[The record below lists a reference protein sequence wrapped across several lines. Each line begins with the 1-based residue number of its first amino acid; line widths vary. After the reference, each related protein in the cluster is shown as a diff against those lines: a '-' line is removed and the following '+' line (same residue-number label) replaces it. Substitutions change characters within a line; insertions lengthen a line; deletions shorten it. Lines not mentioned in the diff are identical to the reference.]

1 VYEAAV
7 YAQDEWQVTPKLYL
21 TYGLR
26 YDVSRFPTTP
36 AADPALASSVLQID
50 NTIQPSDHNNLAP
63 RVGFTYDPEAD
74 GRQVIRGGSG
84 LFFGRAPYVLY
95 GNTLSNTG
103 RTQLALNCLGAQAP
117 QPDFPA
123 HDGDPSTIPTTCL
136 GGGAA
141 AASKASP
148 VVFSSDFQQT
158 QAWKTNLA
166 YDRLIAANWRLTL
179 EGVYTRTTHDYVVHD
194 VNLDATPNFT
204 IVRGIPVF
212 QPAASIPTTGS
223 SAGRTNIAFSR
234 RDPGFHNV
242 FVQSSDGEATSAQG
256 IVQVRGAIRWG
267 SLLSELHPRSHA
279 RLQLVVL
286 LHRGRRPVQQR
297 SHLRQ
302 PHRPVRAVRT
312 GRLCARPRH
321 RLRPHRHPALRR
333 DGQRHLP
340 RLLGPPVDP
349 GVR

>member
-158 QAWKTNLA
+158 HRGQLA
-166 YDRLIAANWRLTL
+166 PHAGRRLHAHDPRLRGARRQPRCHAQL
-179 EGVYTRTTHDYVVHD
+179 HHRSRYPRLPACREHPDHRVQRGPHQHRLQPARSGLPQRLRAELGRRSD
-194 VNLDATPNFT
+194 VGTGNRAGARGYPLGLPPKRATPSIARAIT
-204 IVRGIPVF
+204 ARR
-212 QPAASIPTTGS
+212 PAASRAATCSTAVAPSATPSTCPGS
-223 SAGRTNIAFSR
+223 T
-234 RDPGFHNV
+234 
-242 FVQSSDGEATSAQG
+242 
-256 IVQVRGAIRWG
+256 
-267 SLLSELHPRSHA
+267 
-279 RLQLVVL
+279 
-286 LHRGRRPVQQR
+286 
-297 SHLRQ
+297 
-302 PHRPVRAVRT
+302 HRPAMRAPT
-312 GRLCARPRH
+312 ASSS
-321 RLRPHRHPALRR
+321 
-333 DGQRHLP
+333 
-340 RLLGPPVDP
+340 PPP
-349 GVR
+349 SPCPTA